1 MASLLSLNNDCLH
14 RIVSCL
20 DDPPSFYSIALSC
33 KRLLQVTKST
43 RNVIHSKLLR
53 SKAMFYIKS
62 YLVDIVARGLSS
74 GKYYKLGDL
83 LEGAARL
90 TEAKGILSYDKMIDT
105 WQKNGPVVAKLF
117 TWIRYQEGAERE
129 GWPRATCITN
139 YGRVTL
145 HLPSCNKDMVI
156 ETTYFRDYMSYI
168 GNYDN
173 ELSIHVTCGDIHV
186 TSGGFTRY
194 CPEDLLYWEE
204 EAIPAAAKPMRPV
217 IELLQKELGDTSSPI
232 TDLFF
237 VWLCFFFAGGNNLL
251 EEHPLHQHTPGSVQA
266 AVDLFDQ
273 DLRTEAKSKFQ
284 DLVFIWKID
293 AEQELSHFSE
303 NILETIHLLSQ
314 RSETKFLKKIQED
327 AGRFYQIASD
337 YELKK
342 LPKQL
347 LLDLILR
354 TSLEESSYSPG
365 SISDKFVHGRVSFR
379 SLGGKVIKLW
389 GGMHGDGVSYPSWYQ
404 LQLEFTLP
412 DGKELKLDTGYLGY
426 RNEKR
431 PCLPIEELSPVT
443 DLLQQGIDDRMQGE
457 KIPKIDNMFTA
468 TYFLHTLQFS
478 EAEKTFLG

>member
-83 LEGAARL
+83 LEGIKKAL
-90 TEAKGILSYDKMIDT
+90 KGRA
-105 WQKNGPVVAKLF
+105 G
-117 TWIRYQEGAERE
+117 RE
-129 GWPRATCITN
+129 LLVSPN
-139 YGRVTL
+139 MSVTL

-337 YELKK
+337 YKREKV
-342 LPKQL
+342 PKQL
-347 LLDLILR
+347 LLDLVLR
-354 TSLEESSYSPG
+354 TSSLERSIYNAG
-365 SISDKFVHGRVSFR
+365 SISDKFVENTVYFR

-389 GGMHGDGVSYPSWYQ
+389 GGMHGDGARYPTWERVE
-404 LQLEFTLP
+404 LKFTLP
-412 DGKELKLDTGYLGY
+412 DGKELKLDTGYFNY
-426 RNEKR
+426 RSIKR
-431 PCLPIEELSPVT
+431 HYYLPIEELSPVT

-457 KIPKIDNMFTA
+457 KKIPKIGNMFTA
-468 TYFLHTLQFS
+468 IYFLRALEFY
-478 EAEKTFLG
+478 EAKETFLGEHEEGLLVESTGESSSEDSEP